1 MRLTRYVHW
10 RTIAI
15 SITFVSI
22 FLASLLS
29 PICVA
34 SEPSLV
40 LNPVTHDITPVG
52 RPGAFSSEVAID
64 TIHISGTTT
73 PDAKIS
79 VTKTVFGAATESSVP
94 VSPSGSFSTTLQ
106 FQVGPGFAQ
115 GVERGDVKVQV
126 TATQG
131 NVNKAVDVPL
141 TQAASGAAPNLVGA
155 GLNAGASG
163 YPHTFVAYN
172 NPYFF
177 SIGYYVND
185 SGNTVSQSSR
195 DAVAA
200 QLAQFSTVSLHYT
213 DDASN
218 IALIKHYNPN
228 TKVFA
233 YVNPVLCYI
242 STDPNSEWQLV
253 VKNHPEWFLYPDVAS
268 RTSKK
273 NAITA
278 YNETEQVMD
287 LTTGW
292 RSEIANQSI
301 AALKKGFDGLY
312 VDCACDDPSLCYGYA
327 SNTAPVGNWHSAL
340 DDYLTQVNVTRKT
353 NFYNGQSPVVV
364 PSNQDFLNRTSG
376 WMDEGYISY
385 KGWQISAITMPKY
398 ASAQN
403 KFTMFYA
410 YAPSSGS
417 NAEHFY
423 FTSALLSDG
432 YFFYSPIWTQWFS
445 EYGTY
450 LGNPAGQAYQVS
462 GFPGV
467 WARDYSAAKVIVNP
481 TSAAITLNV
490 PGYVDSS
497 GQPASPITI
506 EPNDGVILR
515 SWIPLGGQ
523 IASGTAPAASSWGSG
538 HLDLFVE
545 GTNGALYR
553 KSCTG
558 STWSGWE
565 NLGGKLTSSPAAT
578 SPGNG
583 QIDVFV
589 RGTNGALYEKTT
601 TNGGKTWSNW
611 VSLGGQIPAGTAPAA
626 SSWGSGRLD
635 LFVEGTNG
643 ALYHK
648 SCTGSTWSGWENL
661 GGKLTSS
668 PAAAT
673 ALGSSRTDVVVRGG
687 DNGPWQRTYK
697 NG

>member
-10 RTIAI
+10 RTTAI
-15 SITFVSI
+15 SIAFVSI
-22 FLASLLS
+22 FLASLFS
-29 PICVA
+29 PICAA

-52 RPGAFSSEVAID
+52 SSGTFSSEVVTD
-64 TIHISGTTT
+64 TIRISGTTT

-94 VSPSGSFSTTLQ
+94 VSSSGSFSTTLQ
-106 FQVGPGFAQ
+106 FEVGPGFAQ

-131 NVNKAVDVPL
+131 NTNKALDVPL
-141 TQAASGAAPNLVGA
+141 TQAASGTATPNLVGA
-155 GLNAGASG
+155 VLNAGAPG
-163 YPHTFVAYN
+163 YPHTFVEYD
-172 NPYFF
+172 NPWFF
-177 SIGYYVND
+177 AIGYYVDD
-185 SGNTVSQSSR
+185 SGNTVNQTSR
-195 DAVAA
+195 DAVAT
-200 QLAQFSTVSLHYT
+200 QLAQFSAVSLHYT

-233 YVNPVLCYI
+233 YVNPVLCYK

-253 VKNHPEWFLYPDVAS
+253 VKNHPEWFLYPDSTSRAS
-268 RTSKK
+268 KT
-273 NAITA
+273 NPITA
-278 YNETEQVMD
+278 YDGTEQVMD

-292 RSEIANQSI
+292 RSEIAKQSI
-301 AALKKGFDGLY
+301 AALNKGFDGLY

-327 SNTAPVGNWHSAL
+327 SNTAPVGNWHAAL
-340 DDYLTQVNVTRKT
+340 NDYLTQVNVAGKT

-385 KGWQISAITMPKY
+385 KGWQLSAIDMPKY

-417 NAEHFY
+417 NARHFY

-432 YFFYSPIWTQWFS
+432 YFFYSPMWTQWFS

-450 LGNPAGQAYQVS
+450 LGNPTGQAYQVS

-467 WARDYSAAKVIVNP
+467 WTRDYTAVKVIVNP
-481 TSAAITLNV
+481 TSAAVTLNV

-506 EPNDGVILR
+506 KPNDGVILR
-515 SWIPLGGQ
+515 SWTSLGGQ
-523 IASGTAPAASSWGSG
+523 IPAGTSPAACSWGAG
-538 HLDLFVE
+538 RLDLFVQ
-545 GTNGALYR
+545 GMNGALYH
-553 KSCTG
+553 KSYTG
-558 STWSGWE
+558 STWSGWQ

-578 SPGNG
+578 SPASGV
-583 QIDVFV
+583 IDVFV
-589 RGTNGALYEKTT
+589 RGTNGALYQRSWT
-601 TNGGKTWSNW
+601 GSWSNW
-611 VSLGGQIPAGTAPAA
+611 ISLGGQIAAGTSPAA
-626 SSWGSGRLD
+626 CSWGAGRLD
-635 LFVEGTNG
+635 VFVEGTNG
-643 ALYHK
+643 ALYHRWD
-648 SCTGSTWSGWENL
+648 TGTWSGWQNL

-673 ALGSSRTDVVVRGG
+673 APGSSRIDVVVRGG
-687 DNGPWQRTYK
+687 DKGLWQKTL
-697 NG
+697 